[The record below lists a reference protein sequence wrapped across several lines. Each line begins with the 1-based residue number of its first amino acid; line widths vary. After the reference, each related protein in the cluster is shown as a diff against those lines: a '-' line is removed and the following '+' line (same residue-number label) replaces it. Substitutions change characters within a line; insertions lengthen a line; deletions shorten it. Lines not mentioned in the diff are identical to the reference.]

1 MKKSFLSLLFLSVL
15 FPLYSSEYLLSTLK
29 CWTFN
34 SLSSRMYPAEAEIKY
49 ETDIAKGYLIKYER
63 TYFTLDE
70 EALKNLRAV
79 CEKYFEWEEI
89 AVKNNAEIQKEIPI
103 RIKVSAIWTTYS
115 GDACLGIGE
124 LYFTFFSQSP
134 SHHQLVISSTKINDL
149 LSDYRDTTLE
159 NLYFNKNEVEALYKE
174 ISEDNLK
181 ANLDKVKEK
190 QDVESLFN

>member
-1 MKKSFLSLLFLSVL
+1 MKKVVILLLFIMFL
-15 FPLYSSEYLLSTLK
+15 FPIYSSEYLLSTLK

-34 SLSSRMYPAEAEIKY
+34 SYSSRMYPAEAEIKY
-49 ETDIAKGYLIKYER
+49 ETDFAKGYLIKYGR
-63 TYFTLDE
+63 TYFTLDDD
-70 EALKNLRAV
+70 ALKNLRNV
-79 CEKYFEWEEI
+79 CDKYFEWEEI

-115 GDACLGIGE
+115 DDACLGIGE

-134 SHHQLVISSTKINDL
+134 THHQLVISSTKIDDI

-159 NLYFNKNEVEALYKE
+159 NLYFNKNEVEALKQA
-174 ISEDNLK
+174 ISEENLK
-181 ANLDKVKEK
+181 SNLDKVKQK